1 MQVLLDILRLFGVK
15 LFSIYI
21 IKEKEVGLALYTK
34 LHLLF
39 SEEHTSTLIYFAT
52 RFPDQ
57 YRLLLWVQT
66 GYWDR
71 CQNWTHEVAGWQT
84 SFLATRDAL
93 LHAAWIRI
101 YQVLCCKRN
110 HPHGYLTHHPGLG
123 RVFFEQREVERG
135 ISVGFSKRLG
145 LHQVANK
152 EWKRKSNWM
161 EAEKKEREKAFEH
174 VHRQNSQNF
183 TSAPLLTKPQCTL

>member
-1 MQVLLDILRLFGVK
+1 MLTISEKDTPAVGPHALKRIVKRENVHYTRNSKVQVLLDILRLFGVK

-66 GYWDR
+66 GY
-71 CQNWTHEVAGWQT
+71 
-84 SFLATRDAL
+84 
-93 LHAAWIRI
+93 
-101 YQVLCCKRN
+101 
-110 HPHGYLTHHPGLG
+110 
-123 RVFFEQREVERG
+123 
-135 ISVGFSKRLG
+135 
-145 LHQVANK
+145 
-152 EWKRKSNWM
+152 
-161 EAEKKEREKAFEH
+161 
-174 VHRQNSQNF
+174 
-183 TSAPLLTKPQCTL
+183 